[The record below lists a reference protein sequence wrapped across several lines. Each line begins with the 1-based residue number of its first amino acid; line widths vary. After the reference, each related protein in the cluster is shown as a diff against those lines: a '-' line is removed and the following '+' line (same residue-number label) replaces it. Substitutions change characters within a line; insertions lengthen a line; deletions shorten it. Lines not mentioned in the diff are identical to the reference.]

1 MVLPSAGQEV
11 KVKQTV
17 DKNQIQYTQDRS
29 NIQLGPLILDI
40 LKIGDN
46 LGSISQPGISFPHFS
61 TKSLKDTYIWHFLA
75 ILLCFPDPLKH
86 FKPSMGCMYQLF
98 MELRS
103 CESSPKSPHACS
115 WLVAIFKITT
125 RGLMDR
131 ISYGTIAK
139 MTY

>member
-29 NIQLGPLILDI
+29 NFQLGPLILDI

-61 TKSLKDTYIWHFLA
+61 TKKFKGYVYMAFFSHFIVLSRPTQT
-75 ILLCFPDPLKH
+75 F
-86 FKPSMGCMYQLF
+86 
-98 MELRS
+98 
-103 CESSPKSPHACS
+103 
-115 WLVAIFKITT
+115 
-125 RGLMDR
+125 
-131 ISYGTIAK
+131 
-139 MTY
+139 

>member
-61 TKSLKDTYIWHFLA
+61 TKKFKGYVYMAFFSHFIVLSRPTQT
-75 ILLCFPDPLKH
+75 F
-86 FKPSMGCMYQLF
+86 
-98 MELRS
+98 
-103 CESSPKSPHACS
+103 
-115 WLVAIFKITT
+115 
-125 RGLMDR
+125 
-131 ISYGTIAK
+131 
-139 MTY
+139 